1 MLPDL
6 ILSPMRRVFFGV
18 GATLYSFTLSQ
29 SFWQVTRR
37 SRLVRK
43 SLPLPTIHGME
54 VVLMLIVQHLAVETA
69 ATQAKPASAGSNT
82 INFPLAR
89 AHSG

>member
-29 SFWQVTRR
+29 SFWQVTMAIAL
-37 SRLVRK
+37 STEITTATDYRLN
-43 SLPLPTIHGME
+43 GGG
-54 VVLMLIVQHLAVETA
+54 VEL
-69 ATQAKPASAGSNT
+69 G
-82 INFPLAR
+82 
-89 AHSG
+89 G